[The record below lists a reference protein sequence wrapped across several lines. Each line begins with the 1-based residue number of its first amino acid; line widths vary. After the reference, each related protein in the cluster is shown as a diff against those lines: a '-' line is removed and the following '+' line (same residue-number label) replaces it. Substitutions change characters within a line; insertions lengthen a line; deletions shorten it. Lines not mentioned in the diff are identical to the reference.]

1 MMRAPTVFDTMAGR
15 TCAFCVHSR
24 RQDSST
30 GQMQRCSPG
39 TTRAT
44 HCAHPHTVANTPVE
58 LARSEEGACGPEA
71 ALLQYASRQNLR
83 AVGALHTRPAPEWHQ
98 PAPQNDAPPIG
109 QLLHMPAPRHSRPLL
124 ALLAQTAPM
133 GLDRKRAAA
142 GDLDD

>member
-1 MMRAPTVFDTMAGR
+1 MMRAPTAFDTMAGR

-44 HCAHPHTVANTPVE
+44 HCAHPQTVADTPVE
-58 LARSEEGACGPEA
+58 LARSQEGACGPEA

-83 AVGALHTRPAPEWHQ
+83 AVGALHTRPVLDWHQ
-98 PAPQNDAPPIG
+98 PAPQNDAQPPS
-109 QLLHMPAPRHSRPLL
+109 LLQHKPTPHHSRPLL
-124 ALLAQTAPM
+124 ALLAQRPAL

-142 GDLDD
+142 GDRDD